1 MRPWPGATGRDF
13 VAADAGQ
20 AAEPPHFVRL
30 SLGVLPSCVFR
41 NGDRVLRAPTD
52 GYLPPALLERLRGG
66 GLEVLADDQDLSAGV
81 EVHEIPGDHP
91 GVSYVADHAALG
103 VQSRSVIGALE
114 QPDLLRAHGDPGAVA
129 LEEIRCADE
138 PGNEVIGGLLVDLR
152 RERDLLDAPVV
163 ED

>member
-1 MRPWPGATGRDF
+1 
-13 VAADAGQ
+13 
-20 AAEPPHFVRL
+20 
-30 SLGVLPSCVFR
+30 S
-41 NGDRVLRAPTD
+41 
-52 GYLPPALLERLRGG
+52 
-66 GLEVLADDQDLSAGV
+66 V

-91 GVSYVADHAALG
+91 GVSYVADYAALG

-152 RERDLLDAPVV
+152 RAPDLLDAPVV
-163 ED
+163 EDGDAVGHRERLVLVVRHVDERDPDLPLDALA